1 MTQTTQ
7 ASTHARS
14 TFLLAGAA
22 ALGVLF
28 AFISTVSSF
37 TAIEAAG
44 KSATLVGADAELGFP
59 ASAFAMALFVAI
71 LAVAVA
77 QLAGADLAGGIW
89 TAFVPLTIIGTVF
102 TLWSLYLHFDW
113 LMVLQVLAAAGSF
126 AIVVRRMPRVVTT
139 PALGVFLT
147 VAGVIGFFAAFR
159 LTADKV
165 GVYVHP
171 TASLSCDVSPIV
183 QCGKNLASAQGSIF
197 GFPNPLLGVGGW
209 VAVILVGIL
218 LLTGASFARWF
229 WIAFNVGVAGA
240 LVLVIWLI
248 SQSIFV
254 LGTLCPW
261 CMVTWSVTIPT
272 FLLVTLN
279 NGKNGRFGGGEKVR
293 RVFGGIYGWVPFLTL
308 ACYLAVVVIAQL
320 RFDLLSYL

>member
-1 MTQTTQ
+1 MTQTTP
-7 ASTHARS
+7 AAAPARS

-28 AFISTVSSF
+28 AFILAVSSF
-37 TAIEAAG
+37 TDVEAAG
-44 KSATLVGADAELGFP
+44 KAAKLLGADAELGFP

-71 LAVAVA
+71 LALAVA
-77 QLAGADLAGGIW
+77 QLAGAELPGGLW
-89 TAFVPLTIIGTVF
+89 TAFVPLSVIGVVF
-102 TLWSLYLHFDW
+102 TVWSLYLHFDW
-113 LMVLQVLAAAGSF
+113 LMLLQVLAAAGAF
-126 AIVVRRMPRVVTT
+126 AIIVRRMPRVVAT

-165 GVYVHP
+165 DTYVHP

-209 VAVILVGIL
+209 IAVILVGIL
-218 LLTGASFARWF
+218 LLAGVSFARWF
-229 WIAFNVGVAGA
+229 WITFNVGVAGA

-261 CMVTWSVTIPT
+261 CMVTWTVTIPT

-279 NGKNGRFGGGEKVR
+279 NGRNGRFGGGERLR
-293 RVFGGIYGWVPFLTL
+293 RGFAGVYSWVPIITL
-308 ACYLAVVVIAQL
+308 ACYLVVVVLAQL